1 MVLFGSLTCSPC
13 ESMLVACQKSSDEIE
28 KLYCECFL
36 SDYLK
41 CEDYYYYYYYYYYI
55 ICPLRFPAIK
65 SHTGCDLVNKEAT
78 VPSILFCHNKHSG
91 NNALNLITNCVRM
104 KHFGVNLL
112 SQIKSEYINL
122 E

>member
-1 MVLFGSLTCSPC
+1 
-13 ESMLVACQKSSDEIE
+13 MLVLCQKSSDEIE

-41 CEDYYYYYYYYYYI
+41 CEDYCYNT
-55 ICPLRFPAIK
+55 ICPLRCPAIK

-112 SQIKSEYINL
+112 SQIKNEYINL
-122 E
+122 Q